1 MVVWMNVCMWYVCKV
16 GGVVIMAHGK
26 SSSNKKQW
34 KHEAVVYART
44 ERCRMSDRSPT
55 RQTDLADE
63 LHMVEF
69 ARSEGRPDI
78 KHTVVSVRVFVTE
91 FLTIHLW
98 HFNYSAPEVHSLRLF
113 SSFTPLSPPEIIAC
127 VC

>member
-1 MVVWMNVCMWYVCKV
+1 
-16 GGVVIMAHGK
+16 MAHGK

-63 LHMVEF
+63 LHMVES
-69 ARSEGRPDI
+69 ARSEGQ
-78 KHTVVSVRVFVTE
+78 T
-91 FLTIHLW
+91 
-98 HFNYSAPEVHSLRLF
+98 
-113 SSFTPLSPPEIIAC
+113 
-127 VC
+127 